1 MATFKA
7 IVKYQRSDGYFQVYI
22 RVTHNAKVAYMKTDK
37 IVDKKG
43 INRDKSVKDPF
54 VLQACGNKIAV
65 FLDLL
70 NKHDTTNWS
79 VKDIVTF
86 LEKGTS
92 DICFSDYARKYHDE
106 LYNNGQKRNA
116 KNYKLAYK
124 HLERYAGTDKIMFS
138 QLTSTF
144 INKWIKELSSTS
156 RAKELYPICMRQVF
170 KAALLEYND
179 YDAGI
184 IRITTNPWPNVKIP
198 KPDTPAKKA
207 ITLQACRNFFAVP
220 IPESN
225 MKYPLPELAKDV
237 AMMVI
242 CLAGINTADIF
253 TLKKKGFVNNII
265 SYNRS
270 KTKNARSDNA
280 YFEIKVPTILQPI
293 VEKYLDKTDS
303 EYLFNFHKRMVDFDS
318 FNANVNIGI
327 RQICEKSLSMPHN
340 EAYCVYTF
348 RHTWATI
355 AQNDCGAT
363 LEEVDF
369 ALNHAS
375 KTKLAR
381 TYVKVDYSP
390 AWILNEKVVE
400 KIFFTEDQS
409 KDHKEIENTHFGR
422 FSYRHLIKGTLYY
435 KGKKLAVIEDVG
447 FNNVNQVI
455 DSLMTKLPKTIP
467 DHAMVQ
473 IRIENKDNGQSQD
486 YTKVVHKKN

>member
-7 IVKYQRSDGYFQVYI
+7 TVKRQRKDGYYPVYI
-22 RVTHNAKVAYMKTDK
+22 RVTHNARIAYIRTDK
-37 IVDKKG
+37 LVDRKG
-43 INRDKSVKDPF
+43 VTKDNGIKDPF
-54 VLQACGNKIAV
+54 VLQICTNKIARYTEM
-65 FLDLL
+65 L
-70 NKHDTTNWS
+70 NRHEIGKWS
-79 VKDIVTF
+79 VKDIITF

-106 LYNNGQKRNA
+106 LYNRGQKRNA
-116 KNYKLAYK
+116 KNYDLAIK
-124 HLERYAGTDKIMFS
+124 HLERFAGTDKIMFS

-144 INKWIKELSSTS
+144 INRWIKELSTTA
-156 RAKELYPICMRQVF
+156 RAKEMYPICMRQVF

-198 KPDTPAKKA
+198 KADTPEKKA
-207 ITLQACRNFFAVP
+207 ITLQACRAFFAAP
-220 IPESN
+220 LPESN
-225 MKYPLPELAKDV
+225 LKQPLSELARDV
-237 AMMVI
+237 AMMVL

-253 TLKKKGFVNNII
+253 SLKKKGYSNNII

-270 KTKNARSDNA
+270 KTKNARSDDA
-280 YFEIKVPTILQPI
+280 YFEIRVPAVLMPV

-303 EYLFNFHKRMVDFDS
+303 DYLFNFHQRMVDFDS
-318 FNANVNIGI
+318 FNVNVNIGI
-327 RQICEKSLSMPHN
+327 RQICEKSLNMARGQS
-340 EAYCVYTF
+340 YCVYTF
-348 RHTWATI
+348 RHTWATV

-369 ALNHAS
+369 ALNHVG

-390 AWILNEKVVE
+390 AWELNEKVVE
-400 KIFFTEDQS
+400 KIFFTEDES
-409 KDHKEIENTHFGR
+409 NEHKKQTDSHFGR

-435 KGKKLAVIEDVG
+435 KGRILAKIEDVG
-447 FNNVNQVI
+447 FDNVNQII
-455 DSLMTKLPKTIP
+455 DKLMKELPGDIP
-467 DHAMVQ
+467 DSAMVQ

-486 YTKVVHKKN
+486 YNKVVHKR